1 MIVYVCYL
9 FRQIIYLYIIYFVE
23 QWNHPL
29 TEWAQKKIQ
38 KRVDKSVTWTV
49 RGIGYGVW
57 EVRDHRRNAKVN
69 MNACTCECLK
79 WQVSGLPCGHAIAV
93 ARNQRCR
100 DVSHL
105 VTVPY
110 FGLDNYKATY
120 SGVIV
125 PVGPPDTWLSP
136 EVPLPTVRP
145 PLVIKK
151 RVGRPS
157 NNERRPSHGEG
168 RIQKKCSKCKQYG
181 HTCDQCLEPAP
192 SSLPRS
198 SGSTSQDLE
207 PHGTIRL
214 DSLYHKFDF
223 N

>member
-1 MIVYVCYL
+1 M
-9 FRQIIYLYIIYFVE
+9 
-23 QWNHPL
+23 
-29 TEWAQKKIQ
+29 
-38 KRVDKSVTWTV
+38 
-49 RGIGYGVW
+49 
-57 EVRDHRRNAKVN
+57 
-69 MNACTCECLK
+69 
-79 WQVSGLPCGHAIAV
+79 
-93 ARNQRCR
+93 
-100 DVSHL
+100 
-105 VTVPY
+105 PY

-145 PLVIKK
+145 PLIIKR

-157 NNERRPSHGEG
+157 NNERRPSRGKD

-181 HTCDQCLEPAP
+181 HTRDQCLEPAP
-192 SSLPRS
+192 STLPRS

-214 DSLYHKFDF
+214 DSLYQEFDF